1 MSSAAEVA
9 PGGAGE
15 SSTLVLEGLVAG
27 YGGVIALDGVSLSAR
42 AAAITAVL
50 GANGAGKTTLLRAVS
65 GMIRPRR
72 GRVLLGGADLAGRNP
87 EQMVRAGIAHVPEG
101 QGVIAE
107 LTVEENLRVGMMSW
121 RGATRRAP
129 ARAGHARAANSRAER
144 TAALDEAYERFKP
157 LADRRRKLA
166 ATLSGGERQ
175 MLVIARALLARPR
188 VLLLDE
194 PSLGLAPR
202 VMTQVM
208 DLVVQLSRENGL
220 TIVLVEQNA
229 RAALAIADHGVVL
242 NLGRV
247 VASADART
255 LAADVALRHH
265 YLGF

>member
-1 MSSAAEVA
+1 VSSPTGAE
-9 PGGAGE
+9 GTQGAQGDK
-15 SSTLVLEGLVAG
+15 SHGSASLAVEGLTAG
-27 YGGVIALDGVSLSAR
+27 YGEVLALDNVTITAD
-42 AAAITAVL
+42 AATITAVL
-50 GANGAGKTTLLRAVS
+50 GANGAGKTTLLRAIS
-65 GMIRPRR
+65 GMVRPRS
-72 GRVLLGGADLAGRNP
+72 GRVLLDGTDRAGRGP
-87 EQMVRAGIAHVPEG
+87 EDMARAGIAHVPEG

-107 LTVEENLRVGMMSW
+107 LTVEENLRIGMMSW
-121 RGATRRAP
+121 PGIARR
-129 ARAGHARAANSRAER
+129 RAER
-144 TAALDEAYERFKP
+144 AAALADAYERFSV
-157 LADRRRKLA
+157 LADRRRRLA

-175 MLVIARALLARPR
+175 MLVIARALVARPR

-208 DLVVQLSRENGL
+208 DMVVRLSRENGI

-229 RAALAIADHGVVL
+229 RAALAIADRGVVL

-247 VASADART
+247 VAAAEARA